1 MIYEVKATKQ
11 FKKDVAIAKKRGK
24 DLSKLSAIIETLSN
38 GEELAVKYRDHT
50 LRGDYEGYR
59 ECHIEPDW
67 LLIYAICDECLVLAL
82 NRTGTHSD
90 LF

>member
-1 MIYEVKATKQ
+1 MIYEVKPTKR

-67 LLIYAICDECLVLAL
+67 LLIYANYDDCLVLAL
-82 NRTGTHSD
+82 NRTGTHAD

>member
-1 MIYEVKATKQ
+1 MSYEITSTKR
-11 FKKDVAIAKKRGK
+11 FKKDVELAKKRGK
-24 DLSKLSAIIETLSN
+24 DISKLFALVTTLAN
-38 GEELAVKYRDHT
+38 GEELPVKYRDHT

-67 LLIYAICDECLVLAL
+67 LLIYAIYDDCLVLAL
-82 NRTGTHSD
+82 NRTGTHAD

>member
-1 MIYEVKATKQ
+1 MSYEITSTKR
-11 FKKDVAIAKKRGK
+11 FKKDVELAKKRGK
-24 DLSKLSAIIETLSN
+24 DISKLFALVTTLAN

-67 LLIYAICDECLVLAL
+67 LLIYAIYDDCLVLAL
-82 NRTGTHSD
+82 NRTGTHAD